1 VSIPPFGNHFFPWAP
16 PFLGR
21 RERFLVATPTLRNMN
36 QVAAP
41 AAVRA
46 DEPHWRGRDTEAIPA
61 ALPEL
66 DLEGLYRTHSA
77 AVARW
82 AARLAGPALD
92 AEDLV
97 QEVFMVVQR
106 QLPRFRGE
114 ASPATWL
121 FTITERVV
129 WRRRRKERWRRWLDG
144 AGDTAAKEL
153 PAPGPTPLEVLQSK
167 QATALFYRALEGVAE
182 RYRAVLVLFE
192 IEDLSGQ
199 AIADL
204 KGVPID
210 TIWVWL
216 HRARAQLLKKYV
228 ELEGR
233 GQ

>member
-1 VSIPPFGNHFFPWAP
+1 MNQAAAPVAVRTDETRWQGRGMETLPAAAP
-16 PFLGR
+16 PLS
-21 RERFLVATPTLRNMN
+21 
-36 QVAAP
+36 
-41 AAVRA
+41 
-46 DEPHWRGRDTEAIPA
+46 
-61 ALPEL
+61 
-66 DLEGLYRTHSA
+66 LEGLYRTHSA

-82 AARLAGPALD
+82 ATRLAGPGLD

-106 QLPRFRGE
+106 QLPKFRGE

-129 WRRRRKERWRRWLDG
+129 WRRRRKERWCRWLDR
-144 AGDTAAKEL
+144 AGDADVKEL

-167 QATALFYRALEGVAE
+167 QATELFYRALEGVAE

-192 IEDLSGQ
+192 IEDLSGL
-199 AIADL
+199 AIAEL
-204 KGVPID
+204 KGVPVD
-210 TIWVWL
+210 TVWVWL

-228 ELEGR
+228 ALEGR